1 MSRSPQPYLPLA
13 SHVSVT
19 PFSLQFVCLSLH
31 RSQDFPTFTI
41 CWLQV
46 LSFVLWHRILERPP
60 QMPSWRSTALNR
72 PTFLLQLFL
81 VNFQRSW
88 NCFLVNAMSSKLKAF
103 SILAKKSGKSILV
116 GRPAGRC
123 SQFLA
128 ISSLALFTAISSHF
142 YAWCPILTT
151 FFTPR
156 ISLVFSGHRPKKDAK
171 LQIMGCDSIQ
181 QCIYIQI
188 CSWGENT
195 VFQEIIFEQTSHIY
209 CKYRKMYTIH
219 CCYLSYFPS
228 TSPGTA
234 TRPSLASVHGL
245 MGQRG
250 RKSKNE
256 SGLLHPPSPS
266 LRPLHTSLSE
276 LLCK

>member
-1 MSRSPQPYLPLA
+1 MNSQSAACCDHSQAIPIFWRQKKLCHCRDFRSGNFANKFRIPANSMSRSPQPYLPLA

-103 SILAKKSGKSILV
+103 SILAKKIREVYLGWS
-116 GRPAGRC
+116 AGRC

-156 ISLVFSGHRPKKDAK
+156 ISLVFLDTGQKKMQNYK
-171 LQIMGCDSIQ
+171 
-181 QCIYIQI
+181 
-188 CSWGENT
+188 
-195 VFQEIIFEQTSHIY
+195 
-209 CKYRKMYTIH
+209 
-219 CCYLSYFPS
+219 
-228 TSPGTA
+228 
-234 TRPSLASVHGL
+234 
-245 MGQRG
+245 
-250 RKSKNE
+250 
-256 SGLLHPPSPS
+256 
-266 LRPLHTSLSE
+266 
-276 LLCK
+276 